1 MGRQEEKIEKKRKA
15 IQEAQNNLDKAK
27 SKAVS
32 IGINHIPYMTYGCN
46 NFYDRVQICLQSQIL
61 IFLPRLQVYLVP
73 VKKIIAAIRDS

>member
-1 MGRQEEKIEKKRKA
+1 MGRQEEKIKSKSKA
-15 IQEAQNNLDKAK
+15 IQEAQDNLDKAK

-32 IGINHIPYMTYGCN
+32 IGINHIPYMTYDCN